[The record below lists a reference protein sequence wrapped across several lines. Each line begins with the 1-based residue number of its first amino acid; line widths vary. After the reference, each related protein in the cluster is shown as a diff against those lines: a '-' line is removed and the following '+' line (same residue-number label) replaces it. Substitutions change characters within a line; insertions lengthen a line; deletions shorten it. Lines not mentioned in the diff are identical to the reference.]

1 MCPTRDDD
9 APDRP
14 RRSLSRRIRDLNLT
28 RRQAHNVPS
37 PNEMVM
43 DTDDYVGVGNDPEKD
58 PIAIITPDEPE
69 SDQPL
74 DEPLATDRQ
83 LTYSRLTPSPLGQNA
98 DLRFR

>member
-1 MCPTRDDD
+1 
-9 APDRP
+9 
-14 RRSLSRRIRDLNLT
+14 
-28 RRQAHNVPS
+28 
-37 PNEMVM
+37 MVM

-83 LTYSRLTPSPLGQNA
+83 LNHPNSTPSPPGIDTN
-98 DLRFR
+98 LRFR